1 MTIWTNV
8 SRSRVRIGIYC
19 APRYSRVVPR
29 THLRFLARETLSLAG
44 ALIPCSLTLAFV
56 GDEELRD
63 LNREFRSVHRTTDV
77 LSFSSKT
84 FDPESGIRYLGDVVI
99 SVPTAKSQAD
109 HAGHEL
115 SQELELLVVHG
126 VLHLLGF
133 DHDTRS
139 RKSRMWQIQNEIL
152 RKGRIQP
159 GQGKAR
165 Q

>member
-1 MTIWTNV
+1 V
-8 SRSRVRIGIYC
+8 
-19 APRYSRVVPR
+19 
-29 THLRFLARETLSLAG
+29 G

-63 LNREFRSVHRTTDV
+63 LNREFRSVYRTTDV

-84 FDPESGIRYLGDVVI
+84 LDPESGIRYLGDVVI
-99 SVPTAKSQAD
+99 SVPTAKSQAA

-115 SQELELLVVHG
+115 SQELDLLVVHG

-139 RKSRMWQIQNEIL
+139 RKTRMWQIQNEIL

-159 GQGKAR
+159 GQGKAGR
-165 Q
+165 